1 MISRNYLLVLCALVC
16 GPSLMVGAGKD
27 TAAPASAPAAVSAPM
42 ASEITPD
49 QTLAFL
55 ASELKSRFNLDGD
68 LQIDFANAWLPP
80 AGSCKS
86 WKVAILE
93 YPSVA
98 GSSMIVRFRVQ
109 GDSNPFADSTVIL
122 RATLWKDAWFARE
135 PLVPGTSLDSTLIEA
150 RRVDA
155 FRMRDSIAVGT
166 SDPDLIVTRTVQAGD
181 MLSWH
186 DMGHRP
192 LVHKGELVDVSA
204 CTGMLRVTMK
214 GVALKDG
221 ALGEIVT
228 VRNPETL
235 KTIPAMVVGDNRVE
249 MHL

>member
-1 MISRNYLLVLCALVC
+1 
-16 GPSLMVGAGKD
+16 
-27 TAAPASAPAAVSAPM
+27 M
-42 ASEITPD
+42 ATQLTPD
-49 QTLAFL
+49 RVL
-55 ASELKSRFNLDGD
+55 ASLSADLKARFNLEGD

-80 AGSCKS
+80 AGSSNS

-109 GDSNPFADSTVIL
+109 GDSDPFSDSTVIL
-122 RATLWKDAWFARE
+122 RAALWRDAWFARE
-135 PLVPGTSLDSTLIEA
+135 PLAQGTTLDSPLLEP
-150 RRVDA
+150 RRVDG
-155 FRMRDSIAVGT
+155 FRMRDSISVGT
-166 SDPDLIVTRTVQAGD
+166 TDADLIVTRTVQAGD

-228 VRNPETL
+228 VRNPESL

-249 MHL
+249 IHL